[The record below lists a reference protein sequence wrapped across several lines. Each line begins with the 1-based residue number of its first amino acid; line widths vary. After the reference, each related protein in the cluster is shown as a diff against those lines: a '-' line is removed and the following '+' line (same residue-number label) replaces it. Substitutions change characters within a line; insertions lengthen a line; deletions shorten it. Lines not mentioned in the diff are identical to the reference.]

1 MVGLNIYFET
11 IVLKYNIIL
20 LKIKTKN
27 IQDEIYKNH
36 MIEIYKNHMIIIYLY
51 L

>member
-20 LKIKTKN
+20 LKIKTENERWN

-36 MIEIYKNHMIIIYLY
+36 MIVYYLFVFVI
-51 L
+51 